1 MGAGSG
7 EKRALVLAIDQS
19 TQGTKA
25 LLFDEE
31 GRMVEKTSR
40 PHEQYVNERGW
51 VEHDAEEIMT
61 NVLACARDVCK
72 KAGVAAGE
80 VRAVGISNQRE
91 TCLAWD
97 RVRREPLARAIVWQ
111 CGRAQG
117 VCDEVRAVQPGAED
131 VVREVSGMAL
141 SPYFSA
147 AKMAWLLRNVEA
159 VREARDA
166 GTLCLGTID
175 SWLVFKLSEE
185 RLFLTEPS
193 NACRTQLLD
202 IRTGKWSS
210 RLCDLFGV
218 SREALPTVVCSDG
231 VFGHTTMGGLFEQ
244 AVPICGVLGDSQ
256 AALAAQNCLAPGDV
270 KATYGTGSSVMMQTG
285 PQLMESKN
293 GLVSS
298 IAWDFG
304 GERSYVLEGNLN
316 YTGAV
321 ISWLRDQMGLISGP
335 GEVEGLIAAANPQDT
350 AYFVPAF
357 TGLGA
362 PWWDAEATG
371 LLTGVTRTT
380 GRAEMVKAC
389 AESIPYQVA
398 DVLDALRA
406 DSGLEVG
413 ELRADGGV
421 TANGYLMQF
430 QADVAGAEVVVPSL
444 NELSAAGVAF
454 VAGRSA
460 GVYDGNAIFDQV
472 SRTVFSPR
480 EEPGRVAAKRAGW
493 HAAVRQATTHA

>member
-1 MGAGSG
+1 MRS
-7 EKRALVLAIDQS
+7 LVLSVDQS

-25 LLFDEE
+25 LVFDSE
-31 GRMVEKTSR
+31 GRVLAQTAR
-40 PHEQYVNERGW
+40 PHEQYVDERGW
-51 VEHDAEEIMT
+51 VEHDPEEIVT

-72 KAGVAAGE
+72 KAGVRSGE

-97 RVRREPLARAIVWQ
+97 VEHREPLHRAIVWQ
-111 CGRAQG
+111 CGRARNVCERMEAADPG
-117 VCDEVRAVQPGAED
+117 VGKR
-131 VVREVSGMAL
+131 VRELSGMAL

-147 AKMAWLLRNVEA
+147 AKFSWLINEIPKVKEA
-159 VREARDA
+159 ADA
-166 GTLCLGTID
+166 GTLALGTMD
-175 SWLVFKLSEE
+175 SWLVFKLCEE
-185 RLFLTEPS
+185 NPRVTEPS

-202 IRTGKWSS
+202 IRTAKWSDE
-210 RLCDLFGV
+210 LCGLFGV
-218 SREALPTVVCSDG
+218 PRSALPEVLPSDA
-231 VFGHTTMGGLFEQ
+231 VFGHTMMGGLFPEP
-244 AVPICGVLGDSQ
+244 VPVCGVLGDSQ

-285 PQLMESKN
+285 NRLFKSKN

-298 IAWDFG
+298 IAWDLS

-321 ISWLRDQMGLISGP
+321 ITWLRDEMGLIADP
-335 GEVEGLIAAANPQDT
+335 GEVEGLIAAANPDDR

-362 PWWDAEATG
+362 PWWASDATG
-371 LLTGVTRTT
+371 LLTGVTRMT
-380 GRAEMVKAC
+380 GRAEVVKAC
-389 AESIPYQVA
+389 AECIPYQVA

-406 DSGLEVG
+406 DTGLAVG

-421 TANGYLMQF
+421 TQNRYLMQF
-430 QADVAGAEVVVPSL
+430 QADVAQADVIVSGL
-444 NELSAAGVAF
+444 RELSAAGAAY

-460 GVYDGNAIFDQV
+460 GVWCDNVIYDRVTRSTHVPRIA
-472 SRTVFSPR
+472 RT
-480 EEPGRVAAKRAGW
+480 ERARRMDGW
-493 HAAVRQATTHA
+493 HGAVRRAMAN

>member
-1 MGAGSG
+1 MAGRS
-7 EKRALVLAIDQS
+7 LILAIDQS

-25 LLFDEE
+25 LLFDAE
-31 GRMVEKTSR
+31 GNFVEKASR
-40 PHEQYVNERGW
+40 PHEQYVNEAGW

-61 NVLACARDVCK
+61 NVLACSRDVCK
-72 KAGVAAGE
+72 KAGVEAGE

-97 RVRREPLARAIVWQ
+97 RERREPLARAIVWQ
-111 CGRAQG
+111 CGRAKDICEQMSAQDG
-117 VCDEVRAVQPGAED
+117 VAER
-131 VVREVSGMAL
+131 VAELSGMAL

-147 AKMAWLLRNVEA
+147 AKLAWLLRNADGVAAAAE
-159 VREARDA
+159 A

-185 RLFLTEPS
+185 HAFATEPS

-202 IRTGKWSS
+202 IRTGAWSS
-210 RLCDLFGV
+210 ELCEAFGV
-218 SREALPTVVCSDG
+218 PMAALAEVKPSDS
-231 VFGHTTMGGLFEQ
+231 VFGHTTMGGLFVEP
-244 AVPICGVLGDSQ
+244 VPICGVLGDSQ
-256 AALAAQNCLAPGDV
+256 AALAAQNCLEPGDT

-285 PQLMESKN
+285 SELKQSQS

-316 YTGAV
+316 YTGAT
-321 ISWLRDQMGLISGP
+321 ITWLKDQMGLIESP
-335 GEVEGLIAAANPQDT
+335 AEVEGVIAQANPADR

-362 PWWDAEATG
+362 PWWDTEATG

-380 GRAEMVKAC
+380 GCAEMVKAC
-389 AESIPYQVA
+389 AESIPYQIA

-406 DSGLEVG
+406 DTGLEVG

-430 QADVAGAEVVVPSL
+430 QADMAGADVVVSSL
-444 NELSAAGVAF
+444 NELSAAGAGF

-460 GVYDGNAIFDQV
+460 GLFDHNVIYEKVERRAFKPAMGADAVV
-472 SRTVFSPR
+472 S
-480 EEPGRVAAKRAGW
+480 KRAGW
-493 HAAVRQATTHA
+493 HLALKQATTH

>member
-1 MGAGSG
+1 MRS
-7 EKRALVLAIDQS
+7 LVLAIDQS

-25 LLFDEE
+25 LLFDAE
-31 GRMVEKTSR
+31 GRVAGKVSR
-40 PHEQYVNERGW
+40 PHEQYVDERGW
-51 VEHDAEEIMT
+51 VEHDPEEIVT

-72 KAGVAAGE
+72 RAGVLAGE

-97 RVRREPLARAIVWQ
+97 RVRREPLHRAIVWQ
-111 CGRAQG
+111 CGRARG
-117 VCDEVRAVQPGAED
+117 ICDRLVACDPEASRRVQEL
-131 VVREVSGMAL
+131 SGMAL

-147 AKMAWLLRNVEA
+147 AKLAWLLEEVPG
-159 VREARDA
+159 VRAAAEA
-166 GTLCLGTID
+166 GTLALGTMD
-175 SWLVFKLSEE
+175 SWLVFKLCEGNPHV
-185 RLFLTEPS
+185 TEPS

-202 IRTGKWSS
+202 IRTGTWSDE
-210 RLCDLFGV
+210 LCELFGV
-218 SREALPTVVCSDG
+218 PRDALAKVMPSDS
-231 VFGHTTMGGLFEQ
+231 VFGRTTMGGLFPEP
-244 AVPICGVLGDSQ
+244 VPVCGVLGDSQ
-256 AALAAQNCLAPGDV
+256 AALAAQGCLAPGDV

-285 PQLMESKN
+285 ERLYESAN

-298 IAWDFG
+298 IAWDFSG
-304 GERSYVLEGNLN
+304 QRSYVLEGNLN

-321 ISWLRDQMGLISGP
+321 ISWLRDGMRLIESP
-335 GEVEGLIAAANPQDT
+335 AEVEGLIAEANPEDR

-389 AESIPYQVA
+389 AECIPYQVA

-406 DSGLEVG
+406 DTGLAVR

-421 TANGYLMQF
+421 TANRYLMQF
-430 QADVAGAEVVVPSL
+430 QADMADADVVVSDL
-444 NELSAAGVAF
+444 QELSAAGAAF
-454 VAGRSA
+454 VAGRAA
-460 GVYDGNAIFDQV
+460 GVWEENVIYEGLR
-472 SRTVFSPR
+472 RTIFSPSIDPSVR
-480 EEPGRVAAKRAGW
+480 EERRTGWRSAIRRAM
-493 HAAVRQATTHA
+493 

>member
-1 MGAGSG
+1 MAGRS
-7 EKRALVLAIDQS
+7 LILAIDQS

-25 LLFDEE
+25 LLFDAE
-31 GRMVEKTSR
+31 GNFVEKASR
-40 PHEQYVNERGW
+40 PHEQYVNEAGW

-61 NVLACARDVCK
+61 NVLACSRDVCK
-72 KAGVAAGE
+72 KAGVEAGE

-97 RVRREPLARAIVWQ
+97 RERREPLARAIVWQ
-111 CGRAQG
+111 CGRAKDI
-117 VCDEVRAVQPGAED
+117 CDEMSARPGVAER
-131 VVREVSGMAL
+131 VAELSGMAL

-147 AKMAWLLRNVEA
+147 AKLAWLLRNADGVAAAAE
-159 VREARDA
+159 A

-185 RLFLTEPS
+185 HAFATEPS

-202 IRTGKWSS
+202 IRTGAWSS
-210 RLCDLFGV
+210 ELCEAFGV
-218 SREALPTVVCSDG
+218 PMAALAEVKPSDS
-231 VFGHTTMGGLFEQ
+231 VFGHTTMGGLFAEP
-244 AVPICGVLGDSQ
+244 VPICGVLGDSQ
-256 AALAAQNCLAPGDV
+256 AALAAQNCLEPGDT

-285 PQLMESKN
+285 SELKQSQS

-316 YTGAV
+316 YTGAT
-321 ISWLRDQMGLISGP
+321 ITWLKDQMGLIESP
-335 GEVEGLIAAANPQDT
+335 AEVEGVIAQANPADR

-362 PWWDAEATG
+362 PWWDTEATG

-389 AESIPYQVA
+389 AESIPYQIA

-406 DSGLEVG
+406 DTGLEVG

-430 QADVAGAEVVVPSL
+430 QADMAGADVVVSSL
-444 NELSAAGVAF
+444 NELSAAGAGF

-460 GVYDGNAIFDQV
+460 GLFDHNV
-472 SRTVFSPR
+472 IYEKVERRAFKPAMDADA
-480 EEPGRVAAKRAGW
+480 VASKRAGW
-493 HAAVRQATTHA
+493 HLALKQATTH

>member
-117 VCDEVRAVQPGAED
+117 VCDEVRAAQPGAED

-218 SREALPTVVCSDG
+218 PREALPTVVCSDG
-231 VFGHTTMGGLFEQ
+231 VFGHTTMGGLFER

-430 QADVAGAEVVVPSL
+430 QADVAGADVVVPSL

-480 EEPGRVAAKRAGW
+480 EEPGCITAKRAGW

>member
-1 MGAGSG
+1 MAGLG
-7 EKRALVLAIDQS
+7 QKRVLVLAIDQS

-25 LLFDEE
+25 LLFDAD
-31 GRMVEKTSR
+31 GRLVEKTSR

-72 KAGVAAGE
+72 KAGVESGE

-97 RVRREPLARAIVWQ
+97 RERREPLARAIVWQ

-117 VCDEVRAVQPGAED
+117 VCDAVRAAAPDAAD
-131 VVREVSGMAL
+131 AVREVSGMAL

-147 AKMAWLLRNVEA
+147 AKMAWLLQNVPA
-159 VREARDA
+159 VRQAEEA

-202 IRTGKWSS
+202 IRAGKWSS
-210 RLCDLFGV
+210 RLCELFGV
-218 SREALPTVVCSDG
+218 PREALATVVCSDG

-256 AALAAQNCLAPGDV
+256 AALAAQNCLAAGDV

-285 PQLMESKN
+285 TELMESKN

-321 ISWLRDQMGLISGP
+321 ISWLRDQMGLIDSP
-335 GEVEGLIAAANPQDT
+335 AQVEGLIAEANPEDA

-362 PWWDAEATG
+362 PWWDAKATG

-380 GRAEMVKAC
+380 GKAEMVKAC

-406 DSGLEVG
+406 DSGLAVG

-430 QADVAGAEVVVPSL
+430 QADVAAANVVVPSL

-460 GVYDGNAIFDQV
+460 GVYDGNAIFDRVERQ
-472 SRTVFSPR
+472 VFSPQ
-480 EEPGRVAAKRAGW
+480 EDAAVVASRRAGW
-493 HAAVRQATTHA
+493 HAAVRQATTRG